1 MTQLVKA
8 SLCEVA
14 ADARGTEIG
23 TPIDVQ
29 FNPTSLRMQ
38 ITNKTGGGQQA
49 GSQSRQRPG
58 DGVVTLTFE
67 LVFDTCDEGTT
78 AAPVPVTRKTMVVEN
93 FVRPRGNTPRD
104 QAPARVQFK
113 WGSFLV
119 QGTMESV
126 SVDLDL
132 FAADGTPLRAKV
144 GVTIKGQDPRYQY
157 DPLPAPSAQPPG
169 PLDPPAGA
177 PGTSGGRTPE
187 RVAQAMPGE
196 SLAQMAARNGLDPNA
211 WRAMAAGVGNPL
223 SLPAGLEVGLP
234 DGARVSSLSGGGGQG
249 GDLGLVAASLPLV
262 GGSASGSGGGQ
273 APAAGRTGGAGD
285 NGGAGTAANPVRAG
299 QAIVRQGGMSGAI
312 GQVHSAGQRYAASAT
327 QSAFGLAHGAGAEL
341 GERPF
346 GAGVPMRP
354 QRGGT
359 PPPLT
364 VDATTPAWQ
373 ALRAGAGGTNS
384 TVTRLGRRTPGSCG
398 CACGGKK
405 G

>member
-1 MTQLVKA
+1 MTRLVKA

-67 LVFDTCDEGTT
+67 LVFDTADEGTT

-126 SVDLDL
+126 SVDLEL

-157 DPLPAPSAQPPG
+157 DPLPAPSPQPPG
-169 PLDPPAGA
+169 PMDPPPGA
-177 PGTSGGRTPE
+177 PGTSGGSAPE
-187 RVAQAMPGE
+187 RVAQALPGE
-196 SLAQMAARNGLDPNA
+196 SLAQVAARNGLDPDA
-211 WRAMAAGVGNPL
+211 WRAMAAGIADPL
-223 SLPAGLEVGLP
+223 NLPAGLEIGLP
-234 DGARVSSLSGGGGQG
+234 DYARGRRLGSPGAQGSAGGDWNAAASALPLASAPGGGGP
-249 GDLGLVAASLPLV
+249 V
-262 GGSASGSGGGQ
+262 
-273 APAAGRTGGAGD
+273 APAAGAQGAR
-285 NGGAGTAANPVRAG
+285 GTARDPVRNG
-299 QAIVRQGGMSGAI
+299 QAVARQGGLQGAI
-312 GQVHSAGQRYAASAT
+312 EQVHGAAQRSSAGAAQAG
-327 QSAFGLAHGAGAEL
+327 FGRSGAGAPL
-341 GERPF
+341 DGRPY
-346 GAGVPMRP
+346 GAGVPLRP
-354 QRGGT
+354 RRGGG
-359 PPPLT
+359 LAHAA
-364 VDATTPAWQ
+364 DATTPPWQ
-373 ALRAGAGGTNS
+373 ALPAGAGGGE
-384 TVTRLGRRTPGSCG
+384 VKRLGRRTPGACG
-398 CACGGKK
+398 CHCKEK
-405 G
+405 